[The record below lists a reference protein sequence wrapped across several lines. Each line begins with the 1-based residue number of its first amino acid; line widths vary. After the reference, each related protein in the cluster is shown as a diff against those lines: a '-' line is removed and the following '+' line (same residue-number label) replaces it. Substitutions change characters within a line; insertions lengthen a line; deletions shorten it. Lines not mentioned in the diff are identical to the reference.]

1 MATNRKENF
10 KRLAEARTVE
20 VLRRLRILGNC
31 SNRSNYDYA
40 EAEVDKIF
48 SEIEKKVK
56 EIKAKFTFPDREE
69 KFKL

>member
-1 MATNRKENF
+1 M
-10 KRLAEARTVE
+10 
-20 VLRRLRILGNC
+20 LRRLKILGNC
-31 SNRSNYDYA
+31 ANRSNYDYT

-56 EIKAKFTFPDREE
+56 EMKTKFTFTDREE